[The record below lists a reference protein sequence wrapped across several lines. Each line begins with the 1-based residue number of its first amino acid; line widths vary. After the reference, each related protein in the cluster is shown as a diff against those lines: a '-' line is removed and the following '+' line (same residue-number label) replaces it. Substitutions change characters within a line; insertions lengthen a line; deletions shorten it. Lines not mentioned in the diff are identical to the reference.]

1 METFQYRSNITE
13 VIVERFSPGSVVADV
28 ILVCDEVYYQDIL
41 LVEEALLINNSFNG
55 LEVEAIVIN
64 STSGRVMTAV
74 LLS

>member
-28 ILVCDEVYYQDIL
+28 ILVYDEVYYQDIL